1 MEKTGDYEIHVY
13 KQNGI
18 LLMRLPGGQTVPY
31 DGRFGYPPLNEG
43 DSFIQPIME

>member
-1 MEKTGDYEIHVY
+1 MEKTGDYEINVY
-13 KQNGI
+13 KQEGI

-43 DSFIQPIME
+43 ESFVKPVE